1 MLFGRH
7 REGHRT
13 VVPPQETEG
22 ILSAKKAKAHARDG
36 FLDAVDSGIEAR
48 QVVDRV
54 GKIHKANHFGPD
66 IERAMRSWRGDK

>member
-1 MLFGRH
+1 MFGRGRH
-7 REGHRT
+7 PGRT

-54 GKIHKANHFGPD
+54 GEIHKANHFGPD